1 MRGNEFL
8 DKMELIDP
16 VYIEAADA
24 APKVKRTV
32 RTGWRAAMAAC
43 LCLVLLAGT
52 AAAAVV
58 ISGSGTWLADI
69 FAVTVR
75 GSDGD
80 QVSSAYTIRAEIEKF
95 PVSLLSGEMQAVGEE
110 IKQRFEA
117 DPADSGRDPGVWQ
130 KRFSTPGEAGEF
142 IGLDALKVLDWNVG
156 EHYNTSLN
164 IWGDASGKIKNIH
177 LYTMYL
183 VDDIVLNMD
192 TNIRTEYTDD
202 QKAETSFLAMEDV
215 EITDTVYIAAS
226 GKQCQIMS
234 YFSPKGGRRWINGY
248 VADGGIL
255 YTLFA
260 NCAGPDAA
268 RAEEL
273 LHQWADMF

>member
-16 VYIEAADA
+16 AYIEAADA
-24 APKVKRTV
+24 APKAKRTAW
-32 RTGWRAAMAAC
+32 TLWRAAMAAC

-52 AAAAVV
+52 AAAAAV

-69 FAVTVR
+69 FTATVH

-80 QVSSAYTIRAEIEKF
+80 QVSSVYTIRAEIEKF
-95 PVSLLSGEMQAVGEE
+95 PVSSLSGEMQAVGEE
-110 IKQRFEA
+110 IKRQFEA
-117 DPADSGRDPGVWQ
+117 DPADSEQDPGVWQ

-164 IWGDASGKIKNIH
+164 IWGDASGKIKNIDI
-177 LYTMYL
+177 YTMYL

-192 TNIRTEYTDD
+192 TNIRTEYTDN
-202 QKAETSFLAMEDV
+202 QKDEASFLAMEDV
-215 EITDTVYIAAS
+215 EITDTVYTAAS

-248 VADGGIL
+248 MADGGIL

-260 NCAGPDAA
+260 NCAEQDAA